1 MRNNRMLVTGGAG
14 FIGSHLCD
22 LLLQKGLKV
31 TVLDN
36 LSTGR
41 SENVSM
47 FEGNSNY
54 EFVEGDIRNR
64 EVLEKQVHRA
74 DAVFHLAAM
83 VSVPLSLEKPDECY
97 EVNVKS
103 FNELLLAARGRK
115 TPVIYASS
123 AAIYGEGVDEG
134 PRAEEENPDP
144 LSPYGASKAIDE
156 LLALTATNAWDVPT
170 VGMRFFNVYGPRQV
184 PDGAYA
190 SVIPRF
196 STAILSGKPA
206 TIYGDGSQT
215 RDFIYAGD
223 IARTLAEAARKSS
236 SLSGTVVNVGSGRRS
251 SVNDVYRIITG
262 MHEPCVEPV
271 FMDER
276 PGDIKHS
283 YAKLGRLSAF
293 MDLSTF
299 TSLEKGIE
307 YTVSYYSKEKE
318 LSSVVR

>member
-1 MRNNRMLVTGGAG
+1 MENSRMLVTGGAG

-22 LLLQKGLKV
+22 LLLQKGFRV

-47 FEGNSNY
+47 FEGNVNY
-54 EFVEGDIRNR
+54 EFIEGDIRNR
-64 EVLEKQVHRA
+64 EVLERQVERA
-74 DAVFHLAAM
+74 DTVFHLAAM
-83 VSVPLSLEKPDECY
+83 VSVPLSLERPDECY

-103 FNELLLAARGRK
+103 FNELLLAARSRK
-115 TPVIYASS
+115 IPVIYASS

-134 PRAEEENPDP
+134 PRAEEENPSP

-156 LLALTATNAWDVPT
+156 LLALTATNAWGVPT

-196 STAILSGKPA
+196 STAILAGEAA

-223 IARTLAEAARKSS
+223 IARTLAEAAQKSS
-236 SLSGTVVNVGSGRRS
+236 HMSGTVVNVGSGRRS
-251 SVNDVYRIITG
+251 SVNDVYRIIANIQK
-262 MHEPCVEPV
+262 PFVAPV

-283 YAKLGRLSAF
+283 YARLDRLSSF

-307 YTVSYYSKEKE
+307 NTVSYYSKEKE
-318 LSSVVR
+318 LSSFGR